1 MISAAVD
8 HVDKLVEVRLDA
20 LAEQAIA
27 NFKAIRTDSKAS
39 GDDSPLEDVW
49 EEFKDQVQ
57 NDESFYWDDFEETF
71 LGICGAY
78 VKELSPFEFRLLW
91 YWTDGY
97 VQWHED
103 REEEPPYF
111 RDDLTAE
118 LFRRI
123 KLKAAYEPLKHEQAK
138 EERNGA

>member
-8 HVDKLVEVRLDA
+8 HVDKLVEGRLDA

-27 NFKAIRTDSKAS
+27 NFKTIRTDPKAS

-71 LGICGAY
+71 LGICSAY
-78 VKELSPFEFRLLW
+78 VKALPSFEFRLLW

-97 VQWHED
+97 VQWHEASD
-103 REEEPPYF
+103 EEPPYL
-111 RDDLTAE
+111 RDDLTRE
-118 LFRRI
+118 LFERI
-123 KLKAAYEPLKHEQAK
+123 KGIAAHEQLKHEA
-138 EERNGA
+138 EEA